1 MSGHSK
7 WHNIQAKKSKID
19 AKRSKIFTKLIKE
32 ISVAAKMGGANIEGN
47 ARLKDAIDKAQQNNV
62 PRDTIERAI
71 KKGSGELTGDNYET
85 LIYEGYGPFGVA
97 VIVKTLTDN
106 KNRTAGNLRHAF
118 SKHSGNLGSTGC
130 VMYMFKE
137 IGEIVVEMSEDIS
150 EDEIME
156 IAFELGADDFQ
167 THEDENIFVIKS
179 NAENFRRIKN
189 ELEAE
194 GIDFLQAEIKL
205 QADTDVILNTK
216 EEIEK
221 FEKFIDML
229 EDDDDVQEV
238 YHNADY
244 IIE

>member
-47 ARLKDAIDKAQQNNV
+47 ARLRDAIDKAQQNNV

-106 KNRTAGNLRHAF
+106 KNRTAGNLRYAF

-137 IGEIVVEMSEDIS
+137 IGEIVVEMSENIS

-179 NAENFRRIKN
+179 NAENFRKIKN

>member
-7 WHNIQAKKSKID
+7 WHNIQAKKNKMD

-32 ISVAAKMGGANIEGN
+32 ISVAAKMGGANMEGN
-47 ARLKDAIDKAQQNNV
+47 ARLRDAIDKAQQNNV

-106 KNRTAGNLRHAF
+106 KNRTAGNLRYVF
-118 SKHSGNLGSTGC
+118 SKHSGNLGSSGC

-137 IGEIVVEMSEDIS
+137 FGEIIVDMSQNIS

-167 THEDENIFVIKS
+167 THEDEKIFVIKS
-179 NAENFRRIKN
+179 NAENFRKIKS

-194 GIDFLQAEIKL
+194 GVDFLHAEIKL
-205 QADTDVILNTK
+205 QADTDIVLNNK

-244 IIE
+244 IAE